1 MNPIKSLKNL
11 SLFEWGLWIFSLIVV
26 FASGALTPNQS
37 PLMLINSLIGV
48 TALIFVAKADVLGQL
63 LTVVFSLL
71 YAVISF
77 SFSYYGEM
85 ITYLGMTMPIALMS
99 VISWL
104 RHPFSK
110 DGVEVKVNKIAK
122 NEWLL
127 MLFAAT
133 AVTVAFYFILRLFN
147 TSNLIFST
155 ISITTSFAAS
165 YLSFRR
171 SPFYALAYSANDV
184 VLIILWVLASLE
196 NSVYV
201 PVVVCFSMFFIN
213 DVYGFINWNRIKK
226 RQNLLSMEEF

>member
-11 SLFEWGLWIFSLIVV
+11 NAFEWGLWIFSLIIVGISG
-26 FASGALTPNQS
+26 FAAPNQS

-48 TALIFVAKADVLGQL
+48 TALIFVAKADVLGQI

-71 YAVISF
+71 YAVISY

-85 ITYLGMTMPIALMS
+85 ITYLCMTMPIAIMS
-99 VISWL
+99 VVSWI

-110 DGVEVKVNKIAK
+110 DSVEVKVNKIAK

-127 MLFAAT
+127 MLLASA
-133 AVTVAFYFILRLFN
+133 AVTLAFYFILRHFN
-147 TSNLIFST
+147 TANLLFST
-155 ISITTSFAAS
+155 ISITTSFMAA

-171 SPFYALAYSANDV
+171 SPFYALAYSANDI
-184 VLIILWVLASLE
+184 VLIILWVLASLK
-196 NSVYV
+196 NSIYM
-201 PVVVCFSMFFIN
+201 PVAVCFTMFFIN

-226 RQNLLSMEEF
+226 RQNSLSMEES